1 MTEVCAGCGA
11 TLSVDVLVCARCH
24 ALVHAGRLKE
34 LAKEATA
41 HEAEGALGSALSAY
55 RSMLALLPDG
65 TRQRE
70 NIRARV
76 LALSATVDEGETAV
90 TPTPTTTK
98 RKGAIGA
105 AVSFVGLLLFKLKS
119 VILYVF
125 AFGKPLLLGLTKM
138 STLLSMALTVG
149 LYATLFGARFAL
161 GLVLAIYVHE
171 LGHVVTLKKF
181 GIAATAPMFIP
192 GFGAIV
198 RLRQVPE
205 SAVEDARIGLAGPRW
220 GLAASMVAAMLGF
233 VLHAPVLLAVAR
245 VSAWIN
251 LFNLLPFGSLDGGRG
266 FRAMSR
272 RGRWIAC
279 LALLVTWLVTKD
291 GIVMLILLGAVIRTT
306 ATEAPP
312 DDDRRAVV
320 EYSGLAL
327 ALGLVMAL
335 VPSPHR

>member
-1 MTEVCAGCGA
+1 MSDACAGCGSSLVPEA
-11 TLSVDVLVCARCH
+11 LVCARCH

-34 LAKEATA
+34 LARESAAKE
-41 HEAEGALGSALSAY
+41 EEGALSAALEGY
-55 RSMLALLPDG
+55 RSMLDLLPEG

-70 NIRARV
+70 QIRARV
-76 LALSATVDEGETAV
+76 LALSARVDQGGEAPAPPKKTH
-90 TPTPTTTK
+90 
-98 RKGAIGA
+98 RKGALGA

-149 LYATLFGARFAL
+149 LYATLFGAKFAL

-181 GIAATAPMFIP
+181 GIAASAPMFIP
-192 GFGAIV
+192 GFGALV

-205 SAVEDARIGLAGPRW
+205 SPVEDARIGLAGPRW
-220 GLAASMVAAMLGF
+220 GLAASMVAAMAGF

-251 LFNLLPFGSLDGGRG
+251 IFNLLPFGSLDGGRG
-266 FRAMSR
+266 FRAMSK

-291 GIVMLILLGAVIRTT
+291 GVVMLILLGAVIRTT
-306 ATEAPP
+306 ASEAPA
-312 DDDRRAVV
+312 DNDWHAVV
-320 EYSGLAL
+320 EYAGLSL